1 MAPGFGIYLR
11 GIAMGAAD
19 LVPGVSGGT
28 IALITGVYA
37 RLVAAIA
44 SVGPEAFFL
53 ILRGRVADAWKSI
66 DGNFLLTLGAGIAT
80 AVVGLASLL
89 DWLLQHYPLPLW
101 AAFSGLVLASALSL
115 VLENYRQWSSKEW
128 VLFVVGVAVAVFV
141 ALTQAV
147 QMPITPW
154 GIFLGGCVAICAMI
168 LPGISGSFLLL
179 LMGMYQPVISAVVNL
194 ELEILVLFAMGCGV
208 GLMVFS
214 RLLQRLLSV
223 AEQSTMATLF
233 GFLLGSL
240 VILWPWQISLSSVVD
255 RHGEMRAI
263 QTLPVTPGYFA
274 EQVGDPMLL
283 PSLGAFAVGIVAVH
297 LLMSLS
303 PKQDG
308 S

>member
-1 MAPGFGIYLR
+1 MGPGFGIYLR

-194 ELEILVLFAMGCGV
+194 ELEILVLFAIGCGV

-303 PKQDG
+303 SKQDG

>member
-1 MAPGFGIYLR
+1 MGPGFGIYLR

-37 RLVAAIA
+37 RLIAAIA

-53 ILRGRVADAWKSI
+53 ILRGRVVDAWKSI